1 MSDWIEVVEAGY
13 DLSAPDK
20 AWLERLLDTAAP
32 LMDRGVGVN
41 AQVFTVTPT
50 RFQLQEVSV
59 RGVGTPEMLRAF
71 LNSAPPSII
80 DAVYRR
86 GAPVG
91 SLSEWLFPS
100 VPLAQRGGV
109 LDESERH
116 FVQNTP
122 ANFQDSLGMMAHTGT
137 GSGIALA
144 APLPTPAR
152 LNEPERLRWTR
163 VAAHLGAGLRVRQR
177 LGKLDIFSQDVEA
190 VMRTDGR
197 VEHAKAATKSPS
209 ARERLRSAV
218 QRIERARTGAQ
229 RTDAD
234 CALDLW
240 EGLVAGRW
248 SLLDHFEAD
257 GRRHIVA
264 VKNDPELSDP
274 RGLSVRER
282 QVAEFFGLG
291 RPVKEIAY
299 ILGLTQSTIAN
310 TLARAA
316 EKLSLKS
323 KSELAALF
331 SPSGM
336 RARMREME
344 LAGES
349 LVVGVQAM
357 ATGAQLEML
366 SEAERE
372 VALALLRGDTY
383 TAIAAARGSAERTIA
398 NQAQS
403 IYRKVGVSSRVQLAS
418 KLTGI

>member
-1 MSDWIEVVEAGY
+1 MSDWIEIVEAGY
-13 DLSAPDK
+13 DVSAPDN
-20 AWLERLLDTAAP
+20 AWLERLLDAAAP

-41 AQVFTVTPT
+41 AQIFTVTPT
-50 RFQLQEVSV
+50 RFALQDVAV
-59 RGVGTPEMLRAF
+59 RGMGTPEMLRAF
-71 LNSAPPSII
+71 LVSAPPPII

-100 VPLAQRGGV
+100 TPLSQRGGV

-116 FVQNTP
+116 FVENTP
-122 ANFQDSLGMMAHTGT
+122 ANFQDSMGMMAHTGT

-144 APLPTPAR
+144 APLPTPQR
-152 LNEPERLRWTR
+152 MNEAERARWTR
-163 VAAHLGAGLRVRQR
+163 VAAHLGAALRVRQR
-177 LGKLDIFSQDVEA
+177 LGKLDIDALEVEA
-190 VMRTDGR
+190 VMRPDGE
-197 VEHAKAATKSPS
+197 VEHAKDATKSTGV
-209 ARERLRSAV
+209 RDRLRAAV
-218 QRIERARTGAQ
+218 QRSERARAQ

-234 CALDLW
+234 AALDLW

-264 VKNDPELSDP
+264 VKNDPDLPDP
-274 RGLSVRER
+274 RGLSMRER

-299 ILGLTQSTIAN
+299 ILGLTASTVGN
-310 TLARAA
+310 TLANAA
-316 EKLSLKS
+316 RKLGVDT

-349 LVVGVQAM
+349 LVVGVQAIANSARM
-357 ATGAQLEML
+357 ETL
-366 SEAERE
+366 SEAEQE

-383 TAIAAARGSAERTIA
+383 ATIASARGSAERTVA

-403 IYRKVGVSSRVQLAS
+403 IYRKLGVRSRVQLAS
-418 KLTGI
+418 MLNAA